1 MNRQVEPKREQIAA
15 ICREYS
21 VRRLAL
27 FGSALRD
34 DFDPSRSDLDFVVEF
49 QPLPAGTYA
58 STYFGLIEA
67 LERLFER
74 PVDLV
79 EAASVRNPY
88 FQQEIESHQEPLYA
102 A

>member
-1 MNRQVEPKREQIAA
+1 MKAILDEKRQRLAELCHQFH
-15 ICREYS
+15 

-34 DFDPSRSDLDFVVEF
+34 DFDPQRSDLDFVVEF
-49 QPLPAGTYA
+49 HPLEPGTYA
-58 STYFGLIEA
+58 GTYFGLIDG

-74 PVDLV
+74 RVDLV
-79 EAASVRNPY
+79 EAGSVRNPY
-88 FQQEIESHQEPLYA
+88 FRQEVEAHQETLYA